1 MSELLSAASAQF
13 GRLPFLVQGS
23 SQLTFAE
30 AEESVQRRAALLP
43 SAGVIAIVPTIGFE
57 SVIEIFAALRVG
69 AAAVLVPRHWPAA
82 RVSEQLA
89 RIEPSSLSETVIFTS
104 GSSGVPKAVRLTQ
117 VNWRTAATASSE
129 FYEFGP
135 GLRWLLTLPLFH
147 VGGLSILFRAL
158 VSGGAAVLVPQ
169 LTPEDLD
176 ECDLASLVPSQL
188 LKLAEMRPPSQARLL
203 IGGAPLAPALIAR
216 AAGWHIDRTY
226 GMTETTAVIASG
238 PPTSEWMTVFEGIE
252 ITAAADGR
260 LQVRGEQV
268 SPGYVGEPERLPDEW
283 FVTSDLGLVRRREVL
298 VSGRA
303 DRVINTGGENVD
315 PTEIERLL
323 ESSPGVTEAAAFGV
337 PDEHWGEVVAVVFAG
352 SALPDDL
359 VALIERRLGPLSR
372 PRFIRQVESLPRNA
386 LGKVDFDSVSI
397 IGALGAKNRHS

>member
-1 MSELLSAASAQF
+1 MSELLSAASTQF

-30 AEESVQRRAALLP
+30 AEESVEHRAAQLP
-43 SAGVIAIVPTIGFE
+43 GAGVIAIVPTIGFE

-104 GSSGVPKAVRLTQ
+104 GSSGEPKAVRLTH
-117 VNWRTAATASSE
+117 VNWRRAATASSE

-158 VSGGAAVLVPQ
+158 VSGGAAVLAPQ
-169 LTPEDLD
+169 LAPEVLD

-203 IGGAPLAPALIAR
+203 IGGAPLAPALIAK

-226 GMTETTAVIASG
+226 GMTETAAVIASG

-252 ITAAADGR
+252 ITATPDGR

-283 FVTSDLGLVRRREVL
+283 FVTSDLGLVKGREIL

-303 DRVINTGGENVD
+303 DRTINTGGENVD
-315 PTEIERLL
+315 PTEIERVL
-323 ESSPGVTEAAAFGV
+323 SRHAGVTDVVVIGL
-337 PDEHWGEVVAVVFAG
+337 PDEQWGEVVALVYSG
-352 SALPDDL
+352 SVSEDDL
-359 VALIERRLGPLSR
+359 AAFVETHLGRTAR
-372 PRFIRQVESLPRNA
+372 PRRIRRMAEIPRNN
-386 LGKVDFDSVSI
+386 LGKPDSVSI
-397 IGALGAKNRHS
+397 ISALGGENRHS